1 MASLAHVTPGK
12 RKAGLMLTLTFP
24 DGACRQVQPGATPL
38 EVAKEISPSLAKA
51 ALAAELD
58 GEILSLVHPLQ
69 KDARVRFLT
78 WEDEAGKAVFWHSS
92 AHVLAQA
99 VKELWPE
106 AILDDGPP
114 TEAGFYYDIKF
125 PQPIGEEDL
134 PRIEEKMR
142 EILTRKERLV
152 RRELPA
158 SEARHFFQE
167 RGERFKLDLIDAIEA
182 RGEAVSVYEQG
193 AWADLCR
200 GPHLLD
206 TARIKAVKVLSVA
219 GAYLRGD
226 EQNEQLQRVRAISF
240 PSQAELDQ
248 YLFMVEEAKK
258 RDHRKLGR
266 ELELFSFHEVGPGF
280 PFWHPNG
287 AIVWDELVG
296 FWRELHRAAG
306 YQEIRTPIIL
316 SEELWHR
323 SGHWDNYG
331 ENMYFTKID
340 EGAFAVKPMNCPGH
354 LTVFGSQPH
363 SYKELPLKYAE
374 LGQVHRHEKSGVLHG
389 LFRVRSFVQ
398 DDAHVFCT
406 PEQAEEEVVKI
417 ISLVDRIYATFGFKY
432 EMELSTRPESK
443 YIGSLEV
450 WAHAEAAL
458 ASALKR
464 VGAAYKLNPGDG
476 AFYGPKIDFHI
487 KDSLGRRWQCATIQL
502 DFSMPERFGL
512 EYIGVDGE
520 RHRPVMIHRAIFGSL
535 ERFIGI
541 LIEHFAGNLPTWL
554 APVQAIV
561 LPITEGQLEAAR
573 AVQERLAAAGI
584 RVQLETRN
592 EKIGYKIR
600 AAETRKI
607 PWMLVVGAREADQG
621 LVAVRRHGRG
631 DLGVRPVEEMVMELR
646 RLVDGRSL
654 EEELPATGA

>member
-1 MASLAHVTPGK
+1 
-12 RKAGLMLTLTFP
+12 MLTLTFP
-24 DGACRQVQPGATPL
+24 DGAARQVNPGVTPL

-58 GEILSLVHPLQ
+58 GEVVSLVHPIQ
-69 KDARVRFLT
+69 KDARIRFLT
-78 WEDEAGKAVFWHSS
+78 WEDEAGKHVFWHSS

-106 AILDDGPP
+106 ALLDDGPP

-125 PQPIGEEDL
+125 PTPIGEEDL

-142 EILTRKERLV
+142 EILKRKERLF
-152 RRELPA
+152 RQEMGCA
-158 SEARHFFQE
+158 EARDFFTA

-182 RGEAVSVYEQG
+182 RGEGVSVYGQG
-193 AWADLCR
+193 GWADLCR

-206 TARIKAVKVLSVA
+206 TAKIKAVKVMSVA

-226 EQNEQLQRVRAISF
+226 EKNEQLQRVRAVSF
-240 PSQAELDQ
+240 PTQEELDRHL
-248 YLFMVEEAKK
+248 YVIEEAKK

-266 ELELFSFHEVGPGF
+266 ELDLFSFHEVGPGF

-287 AIVWDELVG
+287 SIVWDELVR
-296 FWRELHRAAG
+296 FWRELHREAG

-316 SEELWHR
+316 SESLWHK
-323 SGHWDNYG
+323 SGHWDHYR
-331 ENMYFTKID
+331 ENMYFTQID
-340 EGAFAVKPMNCPGH
+340 DGDFAVKPMNCPGCC
-354 LTVFGSQPH
+354 TVFAAQPH
-363 SYKELPLKYAE
+363 SYKELPLKLAE
-374 LGQVHRHEKSGVLHG
+374 LGLVHRHEKSGVLHG
-389 LFRVRSFVQ
+389 LFRVRSFTQ

-406 PEQAEEEVVKI
+406 PAQIEDEITKVIQ
-417 ISLVDRIYATFGFKY
+417 LVDRIYSTFGFHY
-432 EMELSTRPESK
+432 EMELSTRPEEK
-443 YIGSLEV
+443 YIGSLEI
-450 WAHAEAAL
+450 WETAENAL
-458 ASALKR
+458 RSALGR

-512 EYIGVDGE
+512 EYTAEDGS
-520 RHRPVMIHRAIFGSL
+520 RQRPVMIHRAIFGSF

-573 AVQERLAAAGI
+573 GVQEELLKAGV
-584 RVQLETRN
+584 RAQLETRS
-592 EKIGYKIR
+592 EKIGYKVR

-607 PWMLVVGAREADQG
+607 PWILVVGAREAEQG
-621 LVAVRRHGRG
+621 LVSVRRHGQG
-631 DLGVRPVEEMVMELR
+631 DQGVKPLAEVVAELR
-646 RLVDGRSL
+646 RQMDGRLL
-654 EEELPATGA
+654 EEEAAPAA

>member
-1 MASLAHVTPGK
+1 
-12 RKAGLMLTLTFP
+12 MLTLTFP

-106 AILDDGPP
+106 AMLDDGPP

-158 SEARHFFQE
+158 SEARRFFQE

-240 PSQAELDQ
+240 LSQAELDQ
-248 YLFMVEEAKK
+248 YLFMIEEAKK

-458 ASALKR
+458 AAALRR
-464 VGAAYKLNPGDG
+464 VGASFKLNPGDG

-584 RVQLETRN
+584 RAQLETRN

-607 PWMLVVGAREADQG
+607 PWMLVVGAREAEQG

>member
-1 MASLAHVTPGK
+1 
-12 RKAGLMLTLTFP
+12 MLTLTFP
-24 DGACRQVQPGATPL
+24 DGAARQVNPGSTPL

-58 GEILSLVHPLQ
+58 GEVVSLVHPIQ
-69 KDARVRFLT
+69 KDARIRFLM
-78 WEDEAGKAVFWHSS
+78 WGDEAGKHVFWHSS

-106 AILDDGPP
+106 ALLDDGPP

-125 PQPIGEEDL
+125 PVPIGEEDL

-142 EILTRKERLV
+142 EILKRKERLV
-152 RRELPA
+152 RQEMGCA
-158 SEARHFFQE
+158 EARDFFAA

-182 RGEAVSVYEQG
+182 RGEGVSVYGQG
-193 AWADLCR
+193 GWADLCR

-206 TARIKAVKVLSVA
+206 TAKIKAVKVLSVA

-226 EQNEQLQRVRAISF
+226 EKNEQLQRVRAISF
-240 PSQAELDQ
+240 PTQEELDQ
-248 YLFMVEEAKK
+248 YLYVIEEAKK

-266 ELELFSFHEVGPGF
+266 ELDLFSFHEVGPGF

-287 AIVWDELVG
+287 SIVYDQLVT
-296 FWRELHRAAG
+296 FWRELHREAG
-306 YQEIRTPIIL
+306 YQEIRTPMIL
-316 SEELWHR
+316 SESLWHK
-323 SGHWDNYG
+323 SGHWDHYR
-331 ENMYFTKID
+331 ENMYFTQID
-340 EGAFAVKPMNCPGH
+340 DGDFAVKPMNCPGCC
-354 LTVFGSQPH
+354 TVFAAQPH
-363 SYKELPLKYAE
+363 SYKELPLKLAE
-374 LGQVHRHEKSGVLHG
+374 MGQVHRHEKSGVLHG
-389 LFRVRSFVQ
+389 LFRVRCFTQ

-406 PEQAEEEVVKI
+406 PPQIEDEITKVIQ
-417 ISLVDRIYATFGFKY
+417 LVDRIYSTFGFRY
-432 EMELSTRPESK
+432 EMELSTRPEEK
-443 YIGSLEV
+443 YIGSLEI
-450 WAHAEAAL
+450 WETAENALKSAL
-458 ASALKR
+458 AR
-464 VGAAYKLNPGDG
+464 VGASYKLNPGDG

-512 EYIGVDGE
+512 EYTAEDGS
-520 RHRPVMIHRAIFGSL
+520 RQRPVMIHRAIFGSF

-573 AVQERLAAAGI
+573 GVQEELLKAGV
-584 RVQLETRN
+584 RAQLETRS

-607 PWMLVVGAREADQG
+607 PWILVVGAREAEQG
-621 LVAVRRHGRG
+621 LVSVRRHGQG
-631 DLGVRPVEEMVMELR
+631 DQGVKPLAEVVSELR
-646 RLVDGRSL
+646 RHMDGRLL
-654 EEELPATGA
+654 EEEAAPAA